1 MKKNQKEKENSVN
14 RKQVMIISS
23 DDRNWSESDFYP
35 MQNWSPEDRQLWEK
49 IMLEKKKTDKKS
61 RTHGC

>member
-1 MKKNQKEKENSVN
+1 MKKNQKEKENSSN

-49 IMLEKKKTDKKS
+49 IILEKKKTDKKS
-61 RTHGC
+61 LTP